1 MSPADGRDKL
11 RVCMNVVQ
19 GLPTFIEDAP
29 DLRIGVPAEKW
40 RSRSLVHNQSDLSF
54 PKIV

>member
-1 MSPADGRDKL
+1 M

-54 PKIV
+54 PKFV